1 MSSVVNAL
9 VNQNSQVYK
18 RQQQLRACSLITDV
32 ITPNLAGKTSQ
43 TSCPVMV
50 TRSTAIAFGYRWF
63 ELSGVAS

>member
-43 TSCPVMV
+43 TSCPALV
-50 TRSTAIAFGYRWF
+50 TCSAAKVIGYRWP
-63 ELSGVAS
+63 ELSGVDS